1 MTFKTDEPFGEVK
14 KLRAAY
20 FLRSCDT
27 SESSAL
33 SRYAFVIHYRGNN
46 ATQLVPAI
54 SLFPCSLVHQILKY
68 MDITELPLR

>member
-46 ATQLVPAI
+46 AT
-54 SLFPCSLVHQILKY
+54 
-68 MDITELPLR
+68 